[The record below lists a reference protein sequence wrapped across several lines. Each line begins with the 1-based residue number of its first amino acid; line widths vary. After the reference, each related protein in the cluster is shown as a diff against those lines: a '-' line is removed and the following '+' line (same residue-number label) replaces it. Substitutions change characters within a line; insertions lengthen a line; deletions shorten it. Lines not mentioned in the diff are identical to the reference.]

1 MKQDFYTYDPVGI
14 YEIKLEL
21 PGDDDIQAIIK
32 DAQGLESFLRV
43 KVQEQGKESK
53 RNSIWFVVTVFLTD
67 LKDVTWMKLK
77 WA

>member
-1 MKQDFYTYDPVGI
+1 MKRDFYTYDPAGI

-77 WA
+77 WT